1 MSFSSEVKEELA
13 KQFGRSR
20 HCQIAEL
27 AGILELEGMLD
38 EEGKLVVSNE
48 NSLLQTK
55 YGLLLQ
61 KIFGEKQEVLQIMQ
75 TLHWDQEPYR
85 FQKINHRRADGM
97 LVQQTCCKRAFIRG
111 AFMAAGSISDP
122 NKSYHLKL
130 SAIRL
135 NRHSS

>member
-61 KIFGEKQEVLQIMQ
+61 KYLERNRRF
-75 TLHWDQEPYR
+75 YR
-85 FQKINHRRADGM
+85 SCRRCTG
-97 LVQQTCCKRAFIRG
+97 IRNLTG
-111 AFMAAGSISDP
+111 PG
-122 NKSYHLKL
+122 K
-130 SAIRL
+130 
-135 NRHSS
+135 

>member
-55 YGLLLQ
+55 YGLLLLYYSLFRRSFLHFLLFFDLLNHLFFCLQ
-61 KIFGEKQEVLQIMQ
+61 PGFLCLIGFILRRGIPEHIFKEHIL
-75 TLHWDQEPYR
+75 
-85 FQKINHRRADGM
+85 
-97 LVQQTCCKRAFIRG
+97 
-111 AFMAAGSISDP
+111 
-122 NKSYHLKL
+122 
-130 SAIRL
+130 
-135 NRHSS
+135 

>member
-61 KIFGEKQEVLQIMQ
+61 KIFGEKQEI
-75 TLHWDQEPYR
+75 YR
-85 FQKINHRRADGM
+85 SCRRCTG
-97 LVQQTCCKRAFIRG
+97 IR
-111 AFMAAGSISDP
+111 
-122 NKSYHLKL
+122 
-130 SAIRL
+130 
-135 NRHSS
+135 NRTGPGK

>member
-48 NSLLQTK
+48 K
-55 YGLLLQ
+55 FFAAD
-61 KIFGEKQEVLQIMQ
+61 KIRSAVAKNIWRGTGGF
-75 TLHWDQEPYR
+75 TDH
-85 FQKINHRRADGM
+85 AD
-97 LVQQTCCKRAFIRG
+97 
-111 AFMAAGSISDP
+111 AALGSGTVP
-122 NKSYHLKL
+122 VPENKSPESGWDAGAADML
-130 SAIRL
+130 
-135 NRHSS
+135 

>member
-55 YGLLLQ
+55 YGLLQ
-61 KIFGEKQEVLQIMQ
+61 RIFVGNRRF
-75 TLHWDQEPYR
+75 YR
-85 FQKINHRRADGM
+85 SCRRCTG
-97 LVQQTCCKRAFIRG
+97 IR
-111 AFMAAGSISDP
+111 
-122 NKSYHLKL
+122 
-130 SAIRL
+130 
-135 NRHSS
+135 NRTGPGK

>member
-61 KIFGEKQEVLQIMQ
+61 KNIWRETGGF
-75 TLHWDQEPYR
+75 TDH
-85 FQKINHRRADGM
+85 ADTA
-97 LVQQTCCKRAFIRG
+97 L
-111 AFMAAGSISDP
+111 GSGTVP
-122 NKSYHLKL
+122 VPENKSPESGWDAGAADML
-130 SAIRL
+130 
-135 NRHSS
+135 